1 MGMWHKQ
8 PQAIRILP
16 LPCGQHL
23 NDEALAVTLTLHGR
37 GVYNIKKYKSV
48 RNQNCLRSMSVHALM
63 RPAVSSSLLIL
74 SSNNPT

>member
-37 GVYNIKKYKSV
+37 GVYKKV
-48 RNQNCLRSMSVHALM
+48 
-63 RPAVSSSLLIL
+63 
-74 SSNNPT
+74 